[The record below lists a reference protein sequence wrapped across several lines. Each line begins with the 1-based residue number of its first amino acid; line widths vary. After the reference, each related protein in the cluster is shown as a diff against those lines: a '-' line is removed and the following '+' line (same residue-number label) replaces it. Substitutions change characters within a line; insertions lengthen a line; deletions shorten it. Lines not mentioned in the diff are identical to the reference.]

1 MRQFADKT
9 EEVAAIFILIM
20 LVLFSALAAIS
31 YYLSCRL
38 YQGLACFFSGI
49 RFWPVLVMVCT
60 VTVLMVLGFIRGS
73 MPFSKEA
80 KHIVG
85 LIGGYCMGAM
95 LYLLLFTVAADLLLL
110 IPRLMKLSFTAH
122 PLFKGWMSLGVL
134 LLTAITCIGGFIN
147 VQRIDHVSYEIPL
160 QGKRDISDLNIVM
173 ISDLHLGAVGSE
185 SRLEMVVEQI
195 NALKP
200 DVVCI
205 AGDFFDTDFAS
216 IQDPEAALQTLRR
229 LQVTF
234 GIYACLGNHD
244 AGQTY
249 GQMTAFLE
257 KANIRLLNDAYTV
270 IDDRLV
276 LVGRLDRSPIGGYG
290 AGKRQELSEF
300 FTREDPD
307 LPVIVM
313 DHNPAHVDGYTT
325 EADLILCG
333 HTHKGQVFPGN
344 LITGRM
350 YTVDYGYYQ
359 KSAGSPHVIVTS
371 GVGYWGMP
379 MRVGTNCE
387 IVTIDFVCS
396 P

>member
-1 MRQFADKT
+1 MDG
-9 EEVAAIFILIM
+9 IFILIM
-20 LVLFSALAAIS
+20 LVLFSVLAGIS

-38 YQGLACFFSGI
+38 HQGFACFFSGM
-49 RFWPVLVMVCT
+49 RFWPVLVIVCT
-60 VTVLMVLGFIRGS
+60 LTLLMLLGFIRGS
-73 MPFSKEA
+73 VPFSKGV
-80 KHIVG
+80 KHIFGV
-85 LIGGYCMGAM
+85 IGGYCMGVM
-95 LYLLLFTVAADLLLL
+95 LYLLLFTAAADLLLL
-110 IPRLMKLSFTAH
+110 VPRLMKLSFTAH
-122 PLFKGWMSLGVL
+122 RLYKGFVTVGVL
-134 LLTAITCIGGFIN
+134 LLTAITCIVGFIN
-147 VQRIDHVSYEIPL
+147 AQRINHVSYEIRL
-160 QGKRDISDLNIVM
+160 QDKQDVSDLNIVL
-173 ISDLHLGAVGSE
+173 ISDLHLGAIGSE
-185 SRLEMVVEQI
+185 SRLEKIVEQI

-216 IQDPEAALQTLRR
+216 ILDPEAALQTLRK
-229 LQVTF
+229 LQPTF
-234 GIYACLGNHD
+234 GTYACLGNHD
-244 AGQTY
+244 AGKTN
-249 GQMTAFLE
+249 GQMVSFLK

-290 AGKRQELSEF
+290 EEKRQELSEF
-300 FTREDPD
+300 FTRDSPD

-313 DHNPAHVDGYTT
+313 DHNPANVDSYTT

-333 HTHKGQVFPGN
+333 HTHQGQVFPGN
-344 LITGRM
+344 LITSLM

-359 KSAGSPHVIVTS
+359 KNAESPHVIVTS

-387 IVTIDFVCS
+387 IVTIRFACS